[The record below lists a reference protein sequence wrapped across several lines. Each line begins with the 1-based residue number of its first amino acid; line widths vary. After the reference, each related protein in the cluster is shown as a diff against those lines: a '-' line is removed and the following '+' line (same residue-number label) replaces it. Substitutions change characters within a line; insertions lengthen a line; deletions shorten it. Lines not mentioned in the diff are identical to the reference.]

1 MQADNRFGESECYR
15 IIKKRKPRM
24 KNSNDHKLK
33 RIWTAALL
41 VLSWILCLVTVNYP
55 SDHVMGYYPVLM
67 YVMYSLM
74 AACSIAALAFILLK
88 KPLLSDVLSFAV
100 LACYF
105 VMFGIVLVRRL
116 LEGYVMFLPMM
127 AISLFIL
134 AGVSLTIVVLLLS
147 GKKREGYLL
156 AIIAFSF
163 FALSVVLESYPVAYD
178 QVSEIY
184 GNIKLVY
191 FVAIIA
197 ASVLGIINSA
207 QMYRENK
214 S

>member
-1 MQADNRFGESECYR
+1 M
-15 IIKKRKPRM
+15 
-24 KNSNDHKLK
+24 
-33 RIWTAALL
+33 
-41 VLSWILCLVTVNYP
+41 
-55 SDHVMGYYPVLM
+55 
-67 YVMYSLM
+67 
-74 AACSIAALAFILLK
+74 
-88 KPLLSDVLSFAV
+88 SDVLSFAV

-134 AGVSLTIVVLLLS
+134 AGVSLMTVVLLLT

-163 FALSVVLESYPVAYD
+163 FVLSVVLESYPVAYD

>member
-1 MQADNRFGESECYR
+1 M
-15 IIKKRKPRM
+15 
-24 KNSNDHKLK
+24 
-33 RIWTAALL
+33 
-41 VLSWILCLVTVNYP
+41 
-55 SDHVMGYYPVLM
+55 
-67 YVMYSLM
+67 
-74 AACSIAALAFILLK
+74 
-88 KPLLSDVLSFAV
+88 SDVLSFAV

-134 AGVSLTIVVLLLS
+134 AGVSLMTVVLLLT

-163 FALSVVLESYPVAYD
+163 FTLSVVLESYPVAYD

-197 ASVLGIINSA
+197 ASVLGIINSV

-214 S
+214 

>member
-1 MQADNRFGESECYR
+1 M
-15 IIKKRKPRM
+15 
-24 KNSNDHKLK
+24 
-33 RIWTAALL
+33 
-41 VLSWILCLVTVNYP
+41 
-55 SDHVMGYYPVLM
+55 
-67 YVMYSLM
+67 
-74 AACSIAALAFILLK
+74 
-88 KPLLSDVLSFAV
+88 SDVLSFAV

-134 AGVSLTIVVLLLS
+134 AGVSLMTVVLLLT

>member
-1 MQADNRFGESECYR
+1 
-15 IIKKRKPRM
+15 
-24 KNSNDHKLK
+24 
-33 RIWTAALL
+33 
-41 VLSWILCLVTVNYP
+41 
-55 SDHVMGYYPVLM
+55 
-67 YVMYSLM
+67 M
-74 AACSIAALAFILLK
+74 AACSIVALAFILLK
-88 KPLLSDVLSFAV
+88 EPLMSDVLSFAV

-134 AGVSLTIVVLLLS
+134 AGVSLMTVVLLLT

>member
-1 MQADNRFGESECYR
+1 
-15 IIKKRKPRM
+15 
-24 KNSNDHKLK
+24 
-33 RIWTAALL
+33 
-41 VLSWILCLVTVNYP
+41 
-55 SDHVMGYYPVLM
+55 MGYYPVLM

-88 KPLLSDVLSFAV
+88 KPLMSDVLSFAV

-134 AGVSLTIVVLLLS
+134 AGVSLMTVVLLLT

>member
-1 MQADNRFGESECYR
+1 LDSLPRRRQLS
-15 IIKKRKPRM
+15 KRPR
-24 KNSNDHKLK
+24 N
-33 RIWTAALL
+33 
-41 VLSWILCLVTVNYP
+41 
-55 SDHVMGYYPVLM
+55 G
-67 YVMYSLM
+67 
-74 AACSIAALAFILLK
+74 
-88 KPLLSDVLSFAV
+88 LLSHIDVCHVFFDGGLLDCRV
-100 LACYF
+100 
-105 VMFGIVLVRRL
+105 GIYPTKKTAYERRL
-116 LEGYVMFLPMM
+116 VFRRPRLLLRHVWHRSRPAFARRLCHVSSDDGHL
-127 AISLFIL
+127 AFIL
-134 AGVSLTIVVLLLS
+134 AGVSLMTVVLLLT

-207 QMYRENK
+207 QMYRESK
-214 S
+214 

>member
-1 MQADNRFGESECYR
+1 M
-15 IIKKRKPRM
+15 
-24 KNSNDHKLK
+24 
-33 RIWTAALL
+33 T
-41 VLSWILCLVTVNYP
+41 
-55 SDHVMGYYPVLM
+55 
-67 YVMYSLM
+67 
-74 AACSIAALAFILLK
+74 
-88 KPLLSDVLSFAV
+88 
-100 LACYF
+100 
-105 VMFGIVLVRRL
+105 
-116 LEGYVMFLPMM
+116 
-127 AISLFIL
+127 
-134 AGVSLTIVVLLLS
+134 VVLLLT

>member
-1 MQADNRFGESECYR
+1 M
-15 IIKKRKPRM
+15 
-24 KNSNDHKLK
+24 
-33 RIWTAALL
+33 
-41 VLSWILCLVTVNYP
+41 
-55 SDHVMGYYPVLM
+55 
-67 YVMYSLM
+67 
-74 AACSIAALAFILLK
+74 
-88 KPLLSDVLSFAV
+88 SDVLSFAV

-105 VMFGIVLVRRL
+105 VVFGIVLVRRL

-134 AGVSLTIVVLLLS
+134 AGVSLMTVVLLLT

-214 S
+214 

>member
-1 MQADNRFGESECYR
+1 
-15 IIKKRKPRM
+15 
-24 KNSNDHKLK
+24 
-33 RIWTAALL
+33 
-41 VLSWILCLVTVNYP
+41 
-55 SDHVMGYYPVLM
+55 
-67 YVMYSLM
+67 
-74 AACSIAALAFILLK
+74 
-88 KPLLSDVLSFAV
+88 
-100 LACYF
+100 
-105 VMFGIVLVRRL
+105 
-116 LEGYVMFLPMM
+116 MM

-134 AGVSLTIVVLLLS
+134 AGVSLMTVVLLLT

-163 FALSVVLESYPVAYD
+163 FTLSVVLESYPVAYD

-214 S
+214 